1 VIAKNLG
8 IKPGSE
14 EFHALKKGDFKGD
27 DADVGKGKGKEKGK
41 IERMI
46 EVTKLFPS
54 LVFDEIVFEDTN
66 FGL

>member
-1 VIAKNLG
+1 MTLTW
-8 IKPGSE
+8 
-14 EFHALKKGDFKGD
+14 
-27 DADVGKGKGKEKGK
+27 GKERERAREKGK

-54 LVFDEIVFEDTN
+54 LVFNEIIFEGAD